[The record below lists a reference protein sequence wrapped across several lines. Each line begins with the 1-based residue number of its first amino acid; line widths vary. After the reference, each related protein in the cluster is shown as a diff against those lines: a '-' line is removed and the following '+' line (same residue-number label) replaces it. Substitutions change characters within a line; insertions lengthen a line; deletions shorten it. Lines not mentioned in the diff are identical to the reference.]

1 MKLVIENYIENEDI
15 LILGISSIFSKKIMF
30 KNIQYEKGNASTDFN
45 LNNTIIKISINPKNQ
60 KEKKFNFY
68 DENNKLVYKHIG
80 SECFIKIYDNKIV
93 NFDDTEFGKL
103 RSGLVTSHNKSVI
116 GLWNNY
122 WYYLHWLCYNYPK
135 NPNSEDKKQI
145 INLVTTMRT
154 TGIKCGKCK
163 GHFDQ
168 WLKKKD
174 INPYLESQEK
184 LFEYFFVLHN
194 DVNERNK
201 KKIFTLE
208 EAIAL
213 FRDKDWTKYFKDFEV
228 NIMDLFKTR
237 KLGTFPNLFYTKVDR
252 NLKRIT
258 GNTKIIE
265 NLRSLEKKPIDSSS
279 NDSLIIKDDT
289 KLEGIVLKKENK
301 IPMMVKQGWNLIG
314 AVKNGKMRNMN
325 IEDYLIFEFDERY
338 KKVSEMKE
346 GKGYW
351 IKCINDGIIEYE

>member
-1 MKLVIENYIENEDI
+1 MKLVIENYIENENL
-15 LILGISSIFSKKIMF
+15 LILSLSSVFSKNIIF
-30 KNIQYEKGNASTDFN
+30 KNLQYENNTASTDFN
-45 LNNTIIKISINPKNQ
+45 LNNTIVKLNTNSKEPKA
-60 KEKKFNFY
+60 KKFNFY
-68 DENNKLVYKHIG
+68 DDNNTLVYKHIG
-80 SECFIKIYDNKIV
+80 NECVVKIHNNQV
-93 NFDDTEFGKL
+93 VFFDIQEFSKL
-103 RSGLVTSHNKSVI
+103 RSKLITSHNKSII

-135 NPNSEDKKQI
+135 KPNTEDKKQI

-154 TGIKCGKCK
+154 TGIKCGKCR
-163 GHFDQ
+163 GHFDE

-208 EAIAL
+208 EAVAL
-213 FRDKDWTKYFKDFEV
+213 FRDKDWNKHFKDYEV
-228 NIMDLFKTR
+228 NIMDLFKQR
-237 KLGTFPNLFYTKVDR
+237 KLGTFPNLLYSKVET

-258 GNTKIIE
+258 GNTQITEDLKRI
-265 NLRSLEKKPIDSSS
+265 EKKPIETPT
-279 NDSLIIKDDT
+279 NHSLLEKESA
-289 KLEGIVLKKENK
+289 KLEGIVLKRENK
-301 IPMMVKQGWNLIG
+301 TQMMVKQGWNLIG
-314 AVKNGKMRNMN
+314 AIQNGKMRSMN

-338 KKVSEMKE
+338 KQVSEIKE

-351 IKCINDGIIEYE
+351 IKCINDGVIEYE